1 MLVGSSN
8 ISLQRDFLCKMLIYN
23 RFENSK
29 YRIMKKMRAIP
40 IWVYMLAKKCFAPP
54 AAHGVSSYLLLKE
67 HVFEGF
73 GSETPNWDF
82 WFSGLLFFKCENPYC
97 SSRAPGRCLTESN
110 KKRNGIGQ
118 RPEMSVSGRGN
129 YIFAIFPV
137 TSKPIL
143 TVIFDQK
150 LIGLLSF
157 EINSLTFFVYS
168 RFRGP

>member
-1 MLVGSSN
+1 MLVFNSMGS
-8 ISLQRDFLCKMLIYN
+8 
-23 RFENSK
+23 
-29 YRIMKKMRAIP
+29 P
-40 IWVYMLAKKCFAPP
+40 II
-54 AAHGVSSYLLLKE
+54 
-67 HVFEGF
+67 
-73 GSETPNWDF
+73 T
-82 WFSGLLFFKCENPYC
+82 
-97 SSRAPGRCLTESN
+97 SRAPGRCLTESN

-143 TVIFDQK
+143 TCIFDQK

-168 RFRGP
+168 RFWVP